1 MMKLAIYG
9 GRPVR
14 ETPFPMHNTIG
25 EEEKSAVNRVLDSGV
40 LSKYL
45 GCWGDDFYGGPEV
58 RALEQ
63 EWATHFGAKHA
74 IAVNSCTSGL
84 FCSVGAIGVEPGDEI
99 IVTPYTMSA
108 TATAPLI
115 FNAVPVFADIE
126 AEYFCLDPEAVR
138 EKITARTKAI
148 MVVDLFGHPYDAAA
162 LNALATQHGLFV
174 IEDTAQAVGAVQ
186 AGKFA
191 GTLGHIGVYSLN
203 YHKHIHCGEGGLI
216 VTDNNEL
223 AERMRLLRNH
233 AEAVVEAKGVSN
245 LTNMIGFNFRLPEMA
260 AAVARCQLKKLPAL
274 MRKRQENSRYL
285 SDRLAQIPAI
295 TPPKVRHDCT
305 HAYYVHACR
314 FNEDIAGVA
323 RNAFVD
329 AVKAELPPFARRE
342 AEGVKL
348 SCGYVKPLYLQ
359 PLFQQRIAYGSKGF
373 PFCSAEFTGTA
384 DYRQGSCPTTERM
397 HAQELFL
404 HEFMLPSMTEK
415 DLEDVVTAFEKV
427 WEHRGQ
433 LQERR

>member
-1 MMKLAIYG
+1 MKLAIHG

-14 ETPFPMHNTIG
+14 EKPFPAHNTIG
-25 EEEKSAVNRVLDSGV
+25 EEEKRAVNRVLDSGV
-40 LSKYL
+40 LSKFL
-45 GCWGDDFYGGPEV
+45 GGWNDDFYGGPEV

-63 EWATHFGAKHA
+63 EWAAYFGAKHA
-74 IAVNSCTSGL
+74 IAVNSNTSGL
-84 FCSVGAIGVEPGDEI
+84 FCAVGAIGVEPGDEI

-126 AEYFCLDPEAVR
+126 AEHFCLDPAAVR

-148 MVVDLFGHPYDAAA
+148 LVVDLFGQPYDAASI
-162 LNALATQHGLFV
+162 NQIATQHGLFV
-174 IEDTAQAVGAVQ
+174 IEDTAQAPGAMQ

-216 VTDNNEL
+216 VTDDDDL
-223 AERMRLLRNH
+223 AERMRLIRNH

-245 LTNMIGFNFRLPEMA
+245 LTNMIGFNFRLPEME
-260 AAVARCQLKKLPAL
+260 AAVARCQLRKLPAL
-274 MRKRQENSRYL
+274 LQKRQENSGYL
-285 SDRLAQIPAI
+285 SERLAQIPAI
-295 TPPKVRHDCT
+295 IPPRVRHNCT

-314 FNEDIAGVA
+314 FQEDIAGIS

-348 SCGYVKPLYLQ
+348 SYGYVKPLYLQ

-373 PFCSAEFTGTA
+373 PFCSSEFTGTV
-384 DYRQGSCPTTERM
+384 DYRKGSCPTTERM
-397 HAQELFL
+397 HEQELFI
-404 HEFMLPSMTEK
+404 HEFMVPSMTEK
-415 DLEDVVTAFEKV
+415 DLEDVVAAFEKV
-427 WEHRGQ
+427 WENRAQ
-433 LQERR
+433 LQERL

>member
-1 MMKLAIYG
+1 MMKLAIHG

-14 ETPFPMHNTIG
+14 EKPFPAHNTIG

-40 LSKYL
+40 LSKFL
-45 GCWGDDFYGGPEV
+45 GCWHADFYGGTEV
-58 RALEQ
+58 HALEQ

-84 FCSVGAIGVEPGDEI
+84 FCAVGAIGVEPGDEI

-126 AEYFCLDPEAVR
+126 AAHFCLDPEAVR
-138 EKITARTKAI
+138 EKITPRTKAI
-148 MVVDLFGHPYDAAA
+148 MVVDLFGQPYDTAGI
-162 LNALATQHGLFV
+162 NALASEHGLFV
-174 IEDTAQAVGAVQ
+174 IEDTAQALGAMQ

-203 YHKHIHCGEGGLI
+203 YHKHIHCGEGGII
-216 VTDNNEL
+216 VTDDDDL
-223 AERMRLLRNH
+223 AERMRLIRNH

-245 LTNMIGFNFRLPEMA
+245 LINMIGFNFRLPEME
-260 AAVARCQLKKLPAL
+260 AAVARCQLRKLPAL
-274 MRKRQENSRYL
+274 LQKRQENSGYL
-285 SDRLAQIPAI
+285 SERLAQIPAI
-295 TPPKVRHDCT
+295 TPPRVRHNCT

-314 FNEDIAGVA
+314 FNEDMAGVS

-348 SCGYVKPLYLQ
+348 SYGYVKPLYLQ
-359 PLFQQRIAYGSKGF
+359 PLFQQQIAYGSKGF
-373 PFCSAEFTGTA
+373 PFRSSEFTSTV
-384 DYRQGSCPTTERM
+384 DYRKGSCPTTERL
-397 HAQELFL
+397 HEQELFI
-404 HEFMLPSMTEK
+404 HEFMVPSMTVK

-427 WEHRGQ
+427 WENRTQ

>member
-1 MMKLAIYG
+1 MKLAVHG

-14 ETPFPMHNTIG
+14 EQPFPAHNTIG
-25 EEEKSAVNRVLDSGV
+25 EEEKRAVNRVLDSGV
-40 LSKYL
+40 LSRFL
-45 GCWGDDFYGGPEV
+45 GGWNDDFYGGTEV
-58 RALEQ
+58 RTLEQ
-63 EWATHFGAKHA
+63 EWAAHFGAKHA

-84 FCSVGAIGVEPGDEI
+84 FCAVGAIGVEPGDEI

-126 AEYFCLDPEAVR
+126 AAHFCLDPEAVR
-138 EKITARTKAI
+138 EKITARTRAI
-148 MVVDLFGHPYDAAA
+148 MVVDLFGQPYDAAA
-162 LNALATQHGLFV
+162 INALAAQHDLFV
-174 IEDTAQAVGAVQ
+174 IEDTAQALGATQ
-186 AGKFA
+186 AGKSA

-216 VTDNNEL
+216 VTDNDDL

-245 LTNMIGFNFRLPEMA
+245 LTNMIGFNFRLPEME
-260 AAVARCQLKKLPAL
+260 AAVARCQLRKLPAL
-274 MRKRQENSRYL
+274 LQKRQANSRYL
-285 SDRLAQIPAI
+285 SERLAQIPAI
-295 TPPKVRHDCT
+295 TPPSVRSNCT
-305 HAYYVHACR
+305 HAYYVHACK
-314 FNEDIAGVA
+314 FNEDIAGVS

-359 PLFQQRIAYGSKGF
+359 PLFQQRIAYGSRGF
-373 PFCSAEFTGTA
+373 PFRSPEFAGTV
-384 DYRQGSCPTTERM
+384 DYGQGSCPTTERLYEK
-397 HAQELFL
+397 ELFI
-404 HEFMLPSMTEK
+404 HELMLPSMTEK
-415 DLEDVVTAFEKV
+415 DLEDVVAAFEKV
-427 WEHRGQ
+427 WEKRAH
-433 LQERR
+433 LQESL